1 MSDGDIRVD
10 VELLHQH
17 AGLVQQLTSDASQAL
32 AAVRSINLSGG
43 AFGVLCSWLVPPVSV
58 VSQAVASAIQEGGAT
73 IDGMAQQI
81 REVADEFRSY
91 EETVINVVHDL
102 ERGLI

>member
-1 MSDGDIRVD
+1 VSDGDIRVD